1 MMMLP
6 RVALFFASAASS
18 SRQKQQQE
26 QQQQQQQT
34 CLLVLL
40 PMPFITG
47 KLSLPLSVAAVAAAV
62 AAANYKTQTSGH
74 KVRFSAL
81 APPAASLVLH
91 KYPK

>member
-18 SRQKQQQE
+18 SRQKQ

-47 KLSLPLSVAAVAAAV
+47 KLSLPLSVAAVAAAI